1 MRLRQY
7 LEERKN
13 DKENLYEIMDST
25 ESIRIMEGVPSLF
38 LGLLGDFFL
47 DRDII
52 EESYVIT
59 VGNIWTRLVIDCEV
73 LFNDTKR

>member
-13 DKENLYEIMDST
+13 DKENLYEIMDCT